1 MQMMS
6 NDRLTVA
13 LPDLRVAAILYEATA
28 RVQHDETDGHQR
40 SVSRSPVQQRGVPN
54 RLDSDN

>member
-1 MQMMS
+1 MRTMS
-6 NDRLTVA
+6 IDRLTIV
-13 LPDLRVAAILYEATA
+13 LPDLRVAVILYEATA